1 MVADTEGQSRR
12 ILDYLE
18 LPWDDNYL
26 DFHRNKRHVKTASMA
41 QVRKPIYKT
50 SVARWQ
56 RFEKHL
62 KPLLEIV
69 RGYRK

>member
-1 MVADTEGQSRR
+1 V
-12 ILDYLE
+12 
-18 LPWDDNYL
+18 
-26 DFHRNKRHVKTASMA
+26 A

-62 KPLLEIV
+62 LPLLAIV
-69 RGYRK
+69 QAYRQ